1 MPLKLGS
8 AATLVFLMG
17 ALVDVAL
24 AAAQSV
30 PVRQEAVGTSGTVP
44 RDSALRDSAQPAL
57 DASKLG
63 VDIARVR
70 RGLVRVTVREERD
83 GLKLRYAV
91 DVFGTAPPIDLFPSA
106 RIDPNY
112 FTGPAP
118 YGAPTHREFLNLNTP
133 IQHRNTPADFGALF
147 RWLADKSKGDDS
159 PRKR

>member
-17 ALVDVAL
+17 ALVDAAP
-24 AAAQSV
+24 AAAQSA
-30 PVRQEAVGTSGTVP
+30 PVKQEAVGTAGTT
-44 RDSALRDSAQPAL
+44 QPAL

-91 DVFGTAPPIDLFPSA
+91 DVFAQAPPLDLFPSS

-112 FTGPAP
+112 FTGPVP

-159 PRKR
+159 TRKR

>member
-17 ALVDVAL
+17 ALIDAAP
-24 AAAQSV
+24 AAAQST
-30 PVRQEAVGTSGTVP
+30 PAKQEAVGTSGSVP
-44 RDSALRDSAQPAL
+44 KGNSAQPTL
-57 DASKLG
+57 DAGKLG
-63 VDIARVR
+63 IDIARVR

-91 DVFGTAPPIDLFPSA
+91 DVFGTAPPIDLFPNA

-112 FTGPAP
+112 FTGPVP

-147 RWLADKSKGDDS
+147 RWLADKSKSDDDKS
-159 PRKR
+159 RKR